1 MNKSDNKTLE
11 QRFRFPI
18 VLVSILIPVVV
29 AVLFTVKLKDFGIE
43 VEPLSF
49 LPPIYASINGL
60 TALLL
65 IMGVMA
71 IKNGNRKVHERFMT
85 TAIACSIVF
94 LVMYVA
100 YHMTAD
106 STVYGDIDGNK
117 ILDAKEKTYAGSMR
131 SVYLFIL
138 LSHIVMSIAIIPLVL
153 ITYVRALAVR
163 FDKHRKIAKITFPL
177 WLYVAVTGV
186 VVYLMISPYYA
197 N

>member
-11 QRFRFPI
+11 QRFRFSI
-18 VLVSILIPVVV
+18 ILVSILIPVAV

-71 IKNGNRKVHERFMT
+71 IKNGNRKVHEKFMT
-85 TAIACSIVF
+85 TAIACSVVF

-117 ILDAKEKTYAGSMR
+117 ILDATEKANAGVAR
-131 SVYLFIL
+131 DVYLFIL
-138 LSHIVMSIAIIPLVL
+138 LSHIALSIIIIPLVL
-153 ITYVRALAVR
+153 ITYVRALAAR
-163 FDKHRKIAKITFPL
+163 FDKHKKIAKITFPL

>member
-1 MNKSDNKTLE
+1 MNNSNKKTLE
-11 QRFRFPI
+11 QRFRLSI
-18 VLVSILIPVVV
+18 ILVSILIPTAV
-29 AVLFTVKLKDFGIE
+29 AILFTVKLKDFGID

-49 LPPIYASINGL
+49 LPPIYATINGL

-65 IMGVMA
+65 LMGVMA
-71 IKNGNRKVHERFMT
+71 IKNGNKKVHERFMT
-85 TAIACSIVF
+85 TAIACSVVF

-117 ILDAKEKTYAGSMR
+117 ILDATEKANAGSIR
-131 SVYLFIL
+131 HLYLFIL
-138 LSHIVMSIAIIPLVL
+138 LSHIALSIAIIPLVL
-153 ITYVRALAVR
+153 ITYVRALAAR